1 MNRKYGKLVDGRIK
15 YAPKILDTPDGIKMN
30 PSEESYLKA
39 GWKIVIDEKPQA
51 DASSYVAVSKWQ
63 EDETTLKCVYKTVQG
78 KDPSIA
84 PRIFSKLKMV
94 LALKKVDLWVLT
106 RAWIG
111 ENGLYDYYLAAQ
123 NFSEDHEFFIEG
135 KKELQRLSGRTEEEI
150 EAILAECI
158 AD

>member
-1 MNRKYGKLVDGRIK
+1 MNKKYGKLVDGRIK

-51 DASSYVAVSKWQ
+51 DASSYVAVSKWR
-63 EDETTLKCVYKTVQG
+63 EDEKTLKCVYKTVAG
-78 KDPSIA
+78 KDPSVA

-106 RAWIG
+106 RAWIE

-123 NFSEDHEFFIEG
+123 NFSEDNEFFIEG

-150 EAILAECI
+150 EVILSECI

>member
-1 MNRKYGKLVDGRIK
+1 
-15 YAPKILDTPDGIKMN
+15 
-30 PSEESYLKA
+30 
-39 GWKIVIDEKPQA
+39 
-51 DASSYVAVSKWQ
+51 
-63 EDETTLKCVYKTVQG
+63 
-78 KDPSIA
+78 
-84 PRIFSKLKMV
+84 MV

-106 RAWIG
+106 RAWIE

-123 NFSEDHEFFIEG
+123 NFSEDNEFFIEG